1 MCSIV
6 LQRSGNR
13 GEGVMSMNDG
23 SVVARRAPF
32 ARTLPGRRCL
42 GWLLAVLAA
51 TLVACGGG
59 SDGDSPTV
67 AESAAPA
74 EARPLTLATLD
85 INTAGQ
91 PVALGTYIAA
101 SYVVSD
107 ANGATLHQGPIEI
120 RGRGNSTW
128 SLDKKPYRVRLG
140 DAQALL
146 GMPSSRHWV
155 LLANHADKTL
165 LRNDVTFELGR
176 SLGMAW
182 TPRSRDV
189 QVRLN
194 GRYDGVY
201 QLVEHI
207 RIASDRVNIDEL
219 EPEITAG
226 AAITGGYL
234 LQIDELSRGNA
245 RCFTTRI
252 AQMTVCGE
260 DPEELEVLPAQR
272 NYIAGYVQTAEDAL
286 YGAEFASPTRGY
298 AAHIDVDSAIQYYLA
313 SELVKNV
320 DGNLRRSTYLWKP
333 RGGKLHFGPL
343 WDFDLAIGNAAYFGA
358 TDAQGWY
365 IRSAPWFTR
374 MFEDPRF
381 ADRVAATW
389 REMKR
394 DGRLDALLAHVDRR
408 ATELR
413 DAQARNFERWPILD
427 VNVFANVAWP
437 FPNSYD
443 NEVAYLRRF
452 LVERMAWMD
461 AQWAPP

>member
-1 MCSIV
+1 MKSA
-6 LQRSGNR
+6 
-13 GEGVMSMNDG
+13 M
-23 SVVARRAPF
+23 VVGCRAPF
-32 ARTLPGRRCL
+32 ARTLLGRRCL
-42 GWLLAVLAA
+42 GLLWGVFAA

-59 SDGDSPTV
+59 SDGGSPTV
-67 AESAAPA
+67 AAPAPPAAPPTA
-74 EARPLTLATLD
+74 PAPTPAPAPAPAGPLTLATLD
-85 INTAGQ
+85 IDTGGQ
-91 PVALGTYIAA
+91 PIDRSIYIDA
-101 SYVVSD
+101 SYAVRD
-107 ANGATLHQGPIEI
+107 ADGSTLHEGPIEI

-128 SLDKKPYRVRLG
+128 GMDKKPYRVRLG

-201 QLVEHI
+201 QLTEHI

-219 EPEITAG
+219 EPEVTAG
-226 AAITGGYL
+226 PAISGGYL
-234 LQIDELSRGNA
+234 MQIDELAVGNP

-252 AQMTVCGE
+252 VQVTICGE
-260 DPEELEVLPAQR
+260 DPEALDVLPAQR
-272 NYIAGYVQTAEDAL
+272 DYIAGYVQAAEDAL
-286 YGAEFASPTRGY
+286 YGAEFASQTRGY
-298 AAHIDVDSAIQYYLA
+298 AAYIDVDSAIQYYLA

-320 DGNLRRSTYLWKP
+320 DGNLRRSTYLFKP

-374 MFEDPRF
+374 LFEDPRF

-389 REMKR
+389 RDMKR

-408 ATELR
+408 AIELR
-413 DAQARNFERWPILD
+413 DAQAANFGRWPILD
-427 VNVFANVAWP
+427 VNVFSNVDWP

-452 LVERMAWMD
+452 LVERMAWID
-461 AQWAPP
+461 ARLAPP